1 MSPAHLGLNLYK
13 ASALKRIIPLF
24 DRVLIQKAEAVTKT
38 KAGILIPES
47 SQAKVLTGKVLAVGE
62 GSRTESGS
70 IIPVSVKVGEEVV
83 LPEYGGTKLTIDDK
97 DYFLFRDTDILAK
110 YKPE

>member
-1 MSPAHLGLNLYK
+1 MNLWWFIFFY
-13 ASALKRIIPLF
+13 SFLF
-24 DRVLIQKAEAVTKT
+24 LSLQ
-38 KAGILIPES
+38 
-47 SQAKVLTGKVLAVGE
+47 
-62 GSRTESGS
+62 SGS